1 MITFPRI
8 GYMGRLG
15 NQMFQFASVLG
26 VADKK
31 GYDAK
36 FPLDN
41 CFIAERSGPID
52 LITGIYTD
60 VKCDLLDCF
69 EISQNYFI
77 PAQNIRI
84 DSWYQETLFT
94 YDQRILGV
102 NDNTGLH
109 GYLQTEKY
117 FSHARDL
124 ILSQFKF
131 KREYLDP
138 ANAYMENIRSL
149 NRDSKIVSIHV
160 RRGDYVMYPD
170 SHPVCSK
177 EYYNSS
183 IENIKSCVVNPKFL
197 VFSDDPEWCNHEF
210 KGEEYIISDL
220 GNPYSELCT
229 MSICDHHI
237 IANSSFSWWGAW
249 LNKREDKTVIAPSRW
264 FGPAINKDTSDVY
277 CTGWIII

>member
-1 MITFPRI
+1 MLTFPRI

-15 NQMFQFASVLG
+15 NQMFQFASTLG
-26 VADKK
+26 VADKT

-41 CFIAERSGPID
+41 CFVTERSGPID
-52 LITGIYTD
+52 PLTGINTD

-69 EISQNYFI
+69 EINPVYFI
-77 PAQNIRI
+77 PAQHVRI

-94 YDQRILGV
+94 YDPRILGV

-124 ILSQFKF
+124 ILSQFTF
-131 KREYLDP
+131 KRVYLDT
-138 ANAYMENIRSL
+138 ATAYMENIRDL
-149 NRDSKIVSIHV
+149 NKDAKIVSIHV

-170 SHPVCSK
+170 NHPVCSK
-177 EYYNSS
+177 EYYNSA
-183 IENIKSCVVNPKFL
+183 IEHVKSEVDKPKFL
-197 VFSDDPEWCNHEF
+197 VFSDDPEWCRNEF

-220 GNPYSELCT
+220 GDPYIELCA
-229 MSICDHHI
+229 MSLCNHHI

-249 LNKREDKTVIAPSRW
+249 LNKNNKKIVTAPSKW
-264 FGPAINKDTSDVY
+264 FGRLINHDTSDIY
-277 CTGWIII
+277 CKNWKML